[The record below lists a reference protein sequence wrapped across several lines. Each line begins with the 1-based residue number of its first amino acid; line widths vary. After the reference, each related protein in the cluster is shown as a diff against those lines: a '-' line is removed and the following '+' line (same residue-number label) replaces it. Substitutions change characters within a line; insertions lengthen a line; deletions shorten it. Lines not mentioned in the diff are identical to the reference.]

1 MIFKL
6 TMDFIQHLIHQHCCT
21 RTWAH
26 AKHDGATAELN
37 RSKNPILISPAW
49 IVSFVALDAWVK
61 SCFLALPKRR
71 RGMEKKLDNERHYTS
86 ASERIQCVLLDC
98 AYFVLCVFATLA
110 NLTHTHHYRLTC
122 NQRRTITRC
131 HLNYTLKAFLFHTLS
146 RHRGRDATT
155 SLAVSVEINED

>member
-61 SCFLALPKRR
+61 SCFLALPKWR
-71 RGMEKKLDNERHYTS
+71 RGMEKKLDNERYNTS

-98 AYFVLCVFATLA
+98 AYFVLCVFETLA
-110 NLTHTHHYRLTC
+110 NLAHTPLQTDMQSETHNHTVPLELYFKSFFISHIESTSWK
-122 NQRRTITRC
+122 RC
-131 HLNYTLKAFLFHTLS
+131 DN
-146 RHRGRDATT
+146 
-155 SLAVSVEINED
+155 LACCFSWN